1 MQKIKQFKIDW
12 ITITLYL
19 FLVFFGWASI
29 YSSSY
34 QPENVFNLIEIGIE
48 RGYWEYENI
57 KIIDPCN
64 DVECVI
70 VRG

>member
-34 QPENVFNLIEIGIE
+34 QPENAFNLI
-48 RGYWEYENI
+48 
-57 KIIDPCN
+57 
-64 DVECVI
+64 
-70 VRG
+70 